1 MSRSQNALR
10 ASILLLSI
18 ALVMVAAPLCAQT
31 APPRPATKPAAKHP
45 AEAAVAI
52 DRAIAEGLLE
62 VTAVEGTGSNYGT
75 RLTVRSRV
83 DRPLR
88 LAIPAGTV
96 FGPAAHRRGNVQRM
110 VVSRLVEAVVDSLRS
125 RTLDLETY
133 CLDAELDPPG
143 PDDYGASGRGASV
156 EAASGDVQAFFEKV
170 QQGLRSISGRI
181 LLTGQGSFSY
191 QEGTL
196 TERDLALASCVEWQ
210 AVSGKPTPVLA
221 ENLPYQVA
229 LWTLANG
236 LDRATLDRMAREYE
250 WWVGPTPSD
259 VVTCA
264 NAFLT
269 AAGASA
275 RFR

>member
-1 MSRSQNALR
+1 MSGSPSARRTSV
-10 ASILLLSI
+10 LLLSL
-18 ALVMVAAPLCAQT
+18 ALVTVAQPLCAQT
-31 APPRPATKPAAKHP
+31 PPPRPAAKPAAKQP
-45 AEAAVAI
+45 PEAAVAI

-75 RLTVRSRV
+75 RLTVKNRV

-110 VVSRLVEAVVDSLRS
+110 VVSHLVEAVVDSLRS
-125 RTLDLETY
+125 RTLDLDTY

-143 PDDYGASGRGASV
+143 PDDYGASGQGASV
-156 EAASGDVQAFFEKV
+156 EAATQDVQAFFAKV
-170 QQGLRSISGRI
+170 QQRLRDVSGRI
-181 LLTGQGSFSY
+181 RLTGQGSFSY
-191 QEGTL
+191 EEGTL

-221 ENLPYQVA
+221 ENLAYQVA
-229 LWTLANG
+229 LWTLENG